1 MKIKSEGTSTFFSAM
16 KDFLNGYLKPNGTS
30 GGPVRCIGCGRCG
43 PGKPCVLR
51 TPTKE
56 DQK

>member
-1 MKIKSEGTSTFFSAM
+1 MKEQSKEESTFFSAL
-16 KDFLNGYLKPNGTS
+16 KDFLKGYLKPSGTS

-51 TPTKE
+51 TPVKQ
-56 DQK
+56 DKK